1 MRRAVPRAREGR
13 SQDPLAVDVQH
24 MKLEAHIK
32 AEITNARPY
41 PRHRGDPH
49 LAELRHQVLAPP
61 GKALGARR
69 VCASD
74 TPVLCLF
81 EFGTEERSDDGR
93 WRLPF

>member
-1 MRRAVPRAREGR
+1 MKNI
-13 SQDPLAVDVQH
+13 L

-32 AEITNARPY
+32 AEIANARPY

-61 GKALGARR
+61 GKAPGARR

-74 TPVLCLF
+74 TPVLVLI
-81 EFGTEERSDDGR
+81 RVWNGR
-93 WRLPF
+93 TLR

>member
-1 MRRAVPRAREGR
+1 MKNI
-13 SQDPLAVDVQH
+13 L

-32 AEITNARPY
+32 AEIANARPY

-61 GKALGARR
+61 GKTPGARR

-74 TPVLCLF
+74 TAVLVLI
-81 EFGTEERSDDGR
+81 RVLNGR
-93 WRLPF
+93 TLR

>member
-1 MRRAVPRAREGR
+1 MDNRSDIWRGVDTIKPRFIALSDKVWGMPEVCYTEAR
-13 SQDPLAVDVQH
+13 SS
-24 MKLEAHIK
+24 
-32 AEITNARPY
+32 AE
-41 PRHRGDPH
+41 H

-61 GKALGARR
+61 GKAPGARR